1 MKYLIELKKSQMLLL
16 FIFPIFYLIIGAY
29 FRTLLGDLSLR
40 SIDPDYVYFSNGL
53 GVALGSFDT
62 GNIFHPGSPLQYF
75 VAVIFRITYLLR
87 SPETTFVEDI
97 FINPDLY
104 LSTVSMSITGLITLL
119 LFVAGLFVYRITNSI
134 LYGVLIQ
141 TTTFLPI
148 IWYDLIG
155 RVTPEVFQAFP
166 VILFSLIIIKYYWE
180 NKQKFSFIDIFWLAL
195 IFAFGLS
202 TKVTF
207 IPLVIIPLF
216 IIDRWKKKVV
226 FLSLT
231 FFFFLLISMSVLL
244 KIEYFW
250 NWIKNLFIHSG
261 DYGAGE
267 SNIIDFELLK
277 SNFNYFVNLESLYFK
292 VVLLSFI
299 TLLAYLIIQRKKVE
313 KRIVIY
319 SFATIL
325 SIFIHLILV
334 CKHFAHRN
342 FIPSLL
348 LLPLVVFFTIEII
361 KKFGNNKFYSWIV
374 QFILIAFLLITI
386 ENQFNWV
393 PVKSNA
399 LGIEYGARK
408 ETFYFA
414 STLDK
419 NSIKIIASQSY
430 GSPFKEYAIMYST
443 VWSERHLQE
452 KYKSILNKI
461 YPGNYQFFTF
471 DSTMKYWG
479 EKFNAKTIIES
490 DKKVYLYLD
499 RNDEEVY
506 SRTINKLIEENGA
519 PFEVKREMI
528 YLNDYTEEIIYSLL
542 IKEQDSEKNSGI

>member
-1 MKYLIELKKSQMLLL
+1 MKYLIDLKKSQKLLL
-16 FIFPIFYLIIGAY
+16 FIFPIFYLIIGTY

-40 SIDPDYVYFSNGL
+40 SIDPDYVYFSNGI

-75 VAVIFRITYLLR
+75 VALIFRITYLLR
-87 SPETTFVEDI
+87 SPETTFLEDI

-119 LFVAGLFVYRITNSI
+119 LFVAGLFVFRMTNSI

-148 IWYDLIG
+148 IWFDLIG

-180 NKQKFSFIDIFWLAL
+180 NKQNFSFNDIFWLAL

-207 IPLVIIPLF
+207 IPFVIIPLF
-216 IIDRWKKKVV
+216 IIDKWKKKVL

-231 FFFFLLISMSVLL
+231 FFLFLLISMSVLL

-250 NWIKNLFIHSG
+250 NWIKNIFIHSG
-261 DYGAGE
+261 DYGTGK

-277 SNFNYFVNLESLYFK
+277 SNFNYFVNLESFYFK
-292 VVLLSFI
+292 VVLFSFF
-299 TLLAYLIIQRKKVE
+299 TLLAYLIIQRKTVE
-313 KRIVIY
+313 RRIVIFT
-319 SFATIL
+319 SATIL
-325 SIFIHLILV
+325 SIAIHLILV

-348 LLPLVVFFTIEII
+348 LLPLLVFFTIEIL
-361 KKFGNNKFYSWIV
+361 KKFGYNKIYNGIV
-374 QFILIAFLLITI
+374 QVILIAFLLITI
-386 ENQFNWV
+386 ENQFNWL

-399 LGIEYGARK
+399 LGTEYGARK

-452 KYKSILNKI
+452 KYKSILNEI

-479 EKFNAKTIIES
+479 DKFNAKTIIES
-490 DKKVYLYLD
+490 GKKVYLYLD

-519 PFEVKREMI
+519 PFEVEREMI
-528 YLNDYTEEIIYSLL
+528 YLNDYTTEIIYNLL
-542 IKEQDSEKNSGI
+542 ITEQESAKGSGI